1 MPKKGEE
8 AWTAAIRPV
17 LAEFVGSVFFIFIAC
32 GAAMS
37 TAEKFTLPGTITLG
51 VAFAFGFTLFALAFT
66 IGHISG
72 GHLNSALTLAF
83 VITGKISPT
92 RGFFYF
98 LAQLTGG
105 LVGGSL
111 LLALLPVHFRQAN
124 CFASNV
130 LADGVTPAMGFFI
143 EVFLTAF
150 LLLVV
155 GAAVDTAKSNRTLVP
170 LAIGMAVFV
179 CHLIAI
185 PVTGTSLNPT
195 RSFASAAASHYAQG
209 GICSHV
215 WDDHWIFWVGPCIG
229 AILGLY
235 TYEFCLA
242 EKSGAGQNLV
252 KMYRRQTQKTARA
265 EPAPAVELGVRE
277 EAKEKADGAEDG
289 EEAE

>member
-1 MPKKGEE
+1 
-8 AWTAAIRPV
+8 
-17 LAEFVGSVFFIFIAC
+17 
-32 GAAMS
+32 MS

-51 VAFAFGFTLFALAFT
+51 IAFAFGFTLFAIAFT

-83 VITGKISPT
+83 VLTGKISAA

-98 LAQLTGG
+98 IAQLTGG
-105 LVGGSL
+105 LVGGAL
-111 LLALLPVHFRQAN
+111 LLALLPQHFRQAN

-130 LADGVTPAMGFFI
+130 LAEGVTPAMGFFI
-143 EVFLTAF
+143 ELFLTFF

-215 WDDHWIFWVGPCIG
+215 WDDHWIFWFGPCLG

-235 TYEFCLA
+235 TYEFVFA
-242 EKSGAGQNLV
+242 EKSGTSQNLV
-252 KMYRRQTQKTARA
+252 RMYRKQTSARTAA
-265 EPAPAVELGVRE
+265 EPAGRVELGARE
-277 EAKEKADGAEDG
+277 EPTREKADGAEDG

>member
-1 MPKKGEE
+1 MSGKKEE
-8 AWTAAIRPV
+8 FFRDFVRPV
-17 LAEFVGSVFFIFIAC
+17 VAEFIGSVFFIFIAC

-51 VAFAFGFTLFALAFT
+51 VAFAFGFTLFAIAFT

-83 VITGKISPT
+83 VVTGKLSPVK
-92 RGFFYF
+92 GFFYF

-111 LLALLPVHFRQAN
+111 LLALLPIHFRQAN

-130 LADGVTPAMGFFI
+130 LATGVTPAMGFFI
-143 EVFLTAF
+143 EFFLTAF

-155 GAAVDTAKSNRTLVP
+155 AAAVDTAKSNRTLVP

-195 RSFASAAASHYAQG
+195 RSFASAAAAHYAQG

-215 WDDHWIFWVGPCIG
+215 WDDHWVFWFGPIFG
-229 AILGLY
+229 AIAGLY
-235 TYEFCLA
+235 TYETLLA
-242 EKSGAGQNLV
+242 EKSSSAQNLV
-252 KMYRRQTQKTARA
+252 RMYRKQTTA
-265 EPAPAVELGVRE
+265 PTE
-277 EAKEKADGAEDG
+277 EAGGNAEAPNRDDGKEKVDGAEDG
-289 EEAE
+289 EEAS

>member
-1 MPKKGEE
+1 MPGQKEE
-8 AWTAAIRPV
+8 LFRDFIRPV
-17 LAEFVGSVFFIFIAC
+17 VAEFIGSVFFIFVAC

-37 TAEKFTLPGTITLG
+37 TAQKFTHPGTITLG
-51 VAFAFGFTLFALAFT
+51 VSFAFGFTLFAIAFM

-83 VITGKISPT
+83 VITGKLSPVK
-92 RGFFYF
+92 GFFYF

-111 LLALLPVHFRQAN
+111 LLALLPVDYRQAN
-124 CFASNV
+124 CFASNI
-130 LADGVTPAMGFFI
+130 LAEGVTPAMGFFI
-143 EVFLTAF
+143 EFFLTAF

-170 LAIGMAVFV
+170 LAIGMAVMV

-195 RSFASAAASHYAQG
+195 RSFASAAAAHYAQG

-215 WDDHWIFWVGPCIG
+215 WDDHWVFWFGPIFG
-229 AILGLY
+229 AIAGLY
-235 TYEFCLA
+235 AYEFLLS
-242 EKSGAGQNLV
+242 EKSTSGNLV
-252 KMYRRQTQKTARA
+252 KMYRRQPAKKTDEAA
-265 EPAPAVELGVRE
+265 GQVELGNRE
-277 EAKEKADGAEDG
+277 EVKEKVDGAEDG
-289 EEAE
+289 EEAS